1 MKTKNQKQKKVAELN
16 KDTGKVIT
24 PMMAQY
30 LSIKHK
36 NPDGLLF
43 YRMGDFYEL
52 FFEDAIIAAA
62 CLNITLTKRGKHMG
76 EDIAMCGVPAISH
89 ENYLARLIKHGHKV
103 VICEQIESPAEAK
116 KRGTKSVVQR
126 EVVRTVTAGTL
137 IEDALLDEKKNN
149 FLLALA
155 EIQSK
160 TYTKPCFP
168 HPIHFLQTPTHC
180 LHHF

>member
-1 MKTKNQKQKKVAELN
+1 MA
-16 KDTGKVIT
+16 TGKLT
-24 PMMAQY
+24 PLLRQY
-30 LSIKHK
+30 LDIKNKHK
-36 NPDGLLF
+36 DCLIFFRL
-43 YRMGDFYEL
+43 GDFYEL

-149 FLLALA
+149 LINF
-155 EIQSK
+155 II
-160 TYTKPCFP
+160 PP
-168 HPIHFLQTPTHC
+168 MN
-180 LHHF
+180 